1 MKSVVYDTQHV
12 SISLTP
18 NETRLLNYIYKEYK
32 KYVKKS
38 MLNISIFN
46 FDLTKSIL
54 YDTQQKLS
62 LYVHNCFMENQFK
75 FSEHR
80 RTILHTV
87 LKMHK
92 Q

>member
-1 MKSVVYDTQHV
+1 MKSILYDTQDV
-12 SISLTP
+12 SISLTL

-32 KYVKKS
+32 KYVKHS
-38 MLNISIFN
+38 N